1 MHNQWAKQKRRKK
14 VQKDN
19 SFVYRLMQSTA
30 HNMRGVLAKDS
41 TGREAYYYIMVDNH
55 KIPAFEKALGT
66 GSLKLT
72 DYGKIIASG
81 YGKPSTE
88 TKQKMLDEYGFKTDS
103 E

>member
-1 MHNQWAKQKRRKK
+1 
-14 VQKDN
+14 
-19 SFVYRLMQSTA
+19 MQSSA

-41 TGREAYYYIMVDNH
+41 TGREAYYYIMVDDH
-55 KIPAFEKALGT
+55 KMPAFEKALSS

-81 YGKPSTE
+81 YGAPSAE
-88 TKQKMLDEYGFKTDS
+88 TKQKMFDEYEFRTDA